1 MSSELSLSR
10 ESESYLAMTVLRQE
24 MLVPSSADAPPFSA
38 NAVDRG
44 DMALSPLFH
53 VKHVAL
59 TDEGRRTHCSTWNI
73 STRRGLHG
81 SPNGCF
87 T

>member
-1 MSSELSLSR
+1 MNSELNLSR
-10 ESESYLAMTVLRQE
+10 ESESYLAMTVLRQK
-24 MLVPSSADAPPFSA
+24 MLVPSSDGAPCSA

>member
-1 MSSELSLSR
+1 
-10 ESESYLAMTVLRQE
+10 MTVLRQE
-24 MLVPSSADAPPFSA
+24 MLVPSSAGALPFSA

-44 DMALSPLFH
+44 DMALSPLFQ

-73 STRRGLHG
+73 SIRRGLHG